1 MLPPMLPR
9 RVQPL
14 AGWSI
19 VVVFALIGAA
29 LLATVWST
37 RASILDA
44 SATVRCG
51 QADAV
56 EQAVRADLADLEG
69 PPTQAELDTILR
81 ELSDDGL
88 RYVAMVERKEPEGS
102 PAQAA
107 GSSAE
112 PTGSGSRVQP
122 PAGPKPPRKIEIL
135 ADAGDAAGAGS
146 ANLIAPGRSR
156 GCKIDE
162 VNGRLRM
169 ELRALRRMKAG
180 DRAPRFVIEV
190 EPVHANQLRE
200 AATLTLGVGAL
211 AAAALLGVAFVLIR
225 REARRQADAQA
236 RERERRLASLGEM
249 SAVLAHEIKNPLAS
263 LKGNAQLLARM
274 LPDGDKPRSKA
285 DRVVDEAM
293 RLEKLTND
301 LLQFVRTGT
310 IHRALVEPAALLR
323 DAAASF
329 AAKGVVMVEADGARA
344 GTDGDAASAS
354 APAIVLDTSR
364 APAEWSLDGGRIKE
378 VVINLLD
385 NAIAAGPPVHASVRR
400 GDGGLIIEVA
410 DRGPGVA
417 EDDREKIFEPF
428 FTGKTQGTGLGLAIV
443 RRVVELHHG
452 TIAVYPNPGGGALF
466 RAEIPDA

>member
-1 MLPPMLPR
+1 MLPAMLPS

-44 SATVRCG
+44 SDAVRCG

-56 EQAVRADLADLEG
+56 EQAVRADLADLDG
-69 PPTQAELDTILR
+69 PPTSAELGAILHER
-81 ELSDDGL
+81 HDEGL
-88 RYVAMVERKEPEGS
+88 RYLAMIEGRERLDVI
-102 PAQAA
+102 AAA
-107 GSSAE
+107 GIPA
-112 PTGSGSRVQP
+112 GSGS
-122 PAGPKPPRKIEIL
+122 ANIL
-135 ADAGDAAGAGS
+135 AHVRAV
-146 ANLIAPGRSR
+146 

-162 VNGRLRM
+162 VGGRMRM
-169 ELRALRRMKAG
+169 ELRSLRRLKAG
-180 DRAPRFVIEV
+180 GRVPRFVIEV
-190 EPVHANQLRE
+190 EPVQARQLRD
-200 AATLTLGVGAL
+200 AATLTLGVGGL

-225 REARRQADAQA
+225 REARRQADAQT

-274 LPDGDKPRSKA
+274 LPGGDKPRAKA

-293 RLEKLTND
+293 RLEQLTND

-310 IHRALVEPAALLR
+310 ITRTAVDPAALVR
-323 DAAASF
+323 EAAASVDPTGEDPRPAGH
-329 AAKGVVMVEADGARA
+329 AAGVPRDPGSQVV
-344 GTDGDAASAS
+344 
-354 APAIVLDTSR
+354 IDTSQ
-364 APAEWSLDGGRIKE
+364 APPRWSLDGGRIRQ
-378 VVINLLD
+378 VVTNLLA
-385 NAIAAGPPVHASVRR
+385 NAVAAGPPVALTVRADH
-400 GDGGLIIEVA
+400 GQLVIEVA
-410 DRGPGVA
+410 DRGPGVPG
-417 EDDREKIFEPF
+417 DDRDRIFEPF

-443 RRVVELHHG
+443 RRIVELHHG

-466 RAEIPDA
+466 RAEIPDT